1 DVDQHAVCVGFVVV
15 VDVARQHGAVG
26 GRLALVEVRLGAG
39 KATVYALAGADAKAD
54 VAIGAGGRHID
65 TARDADFTAARA
77 GERVLQVGVGIG
89 PARAV
94 VRAGGVVLD
103 VAGRRLHL

>member
-1 DVDQHAVCVGFVVV
+1 VDAAGCGGAVHEHDALAVGAAPIGDVDQHAVCVGFVVV

-77 GERVLQVGVGIG
+77 GERVLQVGV
-89 PARAV
+89 
-94 VRAGGVVLD
+94 
-103 VAGRRLHL
+103 